1 MTIAE
6 SKSSRLQMTRVA
18 VFTFQLIRQNLPG
31 VFALS
36 TMVAVPAGILR
47 YQEGVFPDANIWNP
61 PIALPLAAY
70 MVSASLLA
78 ATIVK
83 TLVPDGDGH
92 FPSLKQ
98 GLVAVVS
105 DLLPL
110 SLIAFIS
117 GVAVLAGVFLLLIP
131 GLLLGVILVVVV
143 PVRAV
148 ERTSFIRTFARSAI
162 LTRGEYWPILGLL
175 IASIAIEV
183 SGNLVVNVMMGDA
196 VFAGYT
202 EDTRSDGTAAIIA
215 TAIIDAATSLIGA
228 AGTAVVYCELRRIKD
243 GPAPRELA
251 SEFD

>member
-1 MTIAE
+1 MTIADRNA
-6 SKSSRLQMTRVA
+6 SRLQITRVA

-31 VFALS
+31 FFALS
-36 TMVAVPAGILR
+36 TMVAIPAGILR
-47 YQEGVFPDANIWNP
+47 YQEDIFPGANIWDP

-92 FPSLKQ
+92 FPSLRQ
-98 GLVAVVS
+98 GFLAVAS
-105 DLLPL
+105 DILPL

-117 GVAVLAGVFLLLIP
+117 GVAVLAGVFLLVIP

-175 IASIAIEV
+175 IASIVIEV
-183 SGNLVVNVMMGDA
+183 AGNVVVNVMVGDA

-202 EDTRSDGTAAIIA
+202 EDTQSRGTVAIIA
-215 TAIIDAATSLIGA
+215 TAIVDAATSLIGA

-243 GPAPRELA
+243 GPGPGELA